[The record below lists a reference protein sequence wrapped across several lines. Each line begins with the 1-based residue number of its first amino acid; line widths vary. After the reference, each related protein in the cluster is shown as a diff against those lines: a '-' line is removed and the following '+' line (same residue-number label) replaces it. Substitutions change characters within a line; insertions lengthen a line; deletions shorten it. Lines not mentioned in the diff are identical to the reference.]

1 MDENMQDGSDVLEG
15 IAFVGE
21 TLGPFFLQ
29 DPKTGEA
36 GAAFQAL
43 AALDV
48 DVASGQW
55 TQLNQQRREVLCFS
69 EEAPRLALMGGRIY
83 YLDFDNQRSA
93 TRLCSVDLEGADH
106 KVLAQGYSWLN
117 VEA

>member
-1 MDENMQDGSDVLEG
+1 MDENMQDGRDMLEG

-48 DVASGQW
+48 DA
-55 TQLNQQRREVLCFS
+55 
-69 EEAPRLALMGGRIY
+69 AA
-83 YLDFDNQRSA
+83 A
-93 TRLCSVDLEGADH
+93 
-106 KVLAQGYSWLN
+106 
-117 VEA
+117 

>member
-1 MDENMQDGSDVLEG
+1 M
-15 IAFVGE
+15 IR
-21 TLGPFFLQ
+21 
-29 DPKTGEA
+29 
-36 GAAFQAL
+36 
-43 AALDV
+43 V

-69 EEAPRLALMGGRIY
+69 EEAPPTGPDGGRIY